1 MSTSTQNISQ
11 VSTEVKTSLPTWQDI
26 EKAIIDILR
35 AGIFYNI
42 KKDKGFMNYYKK
54 LYNELHQSEDPDIYI
69 IDKARHILPNE
80 EIYNA
85 KINSYKNSY
94 YKGKPKITKAM
105 IKYYELIHKIA
116 KKYYI
121 NDEEREE
128 KLLAFLNS

>member
-1 MSTSTQNISQ
+1 MSISTQNIEQ
-11 VSTEVKTSLPTWQDI
+11 VPTEVKSSLPTWQDI
-26 EKAIIDILR
+26 EKAIIDILK

-42 KKDKGFMNYYKK
+42 EKDKEFMDYYKK
-54 LYNELHQSEDPDIYI
+54 LYNELHQSEDPDVYI

-94 YKGKPKITKAM
+94 YKGKPKIAKAM
-105 IKYYELIHKIA
+105 IKYHELIHKIA
-116 KKYYI
+116 KEYYI

-128 KLLAFLNS
+128 ELQEFLNS